1 MDLKLQGKTALVTGS
16 TKGIGKAIAQ
26 KLLEEGATVIVH
38 GSSQDS
44 VDRSKSAFSS
54 YEKVSFMPADF
65 ADVNSIN
72 TFIEKL
78 PEIDILVN
86 NLGIFGGKEFTDI
99 TDEDWMSFFEINVMS
114 GVRLSRALF
123 PKMME
128 KNENGRIIF
137 ISSESALNIPE
148 GMIHYGMTKTAQ
160 LSISRGLAKL
170 TKGSTVTVNSV
181 LPGPTYSDGV
191 QDMLDDMSDDGSHD
205 KEKMEQHFFNE
216 ERPSSLIQRFTDPV
230 EIANMV
236 AYVASPLSSATNGAS
251 LRAEGGIVDFI

>member
-1 MDLKLQGKTALVTGS
+1 MDLQLKGKTALVSGS

-38 GSSQDS
+38 GSSNDSIEKAKNDFQDHQN
-44 VDRSKSAFSS
+44 
-54 YEKVSFMPADF
+54 VSFMAADF
-65 ADVNSIN
+65 SSGSEVKK
-72 TFIEKL
+72 FISDL
-78 PEIDILVN
+78 PDIDILVN
-86 NLGIFGGKEFTDI
+86 NLGIFGGKEFADI
-99 TDEDWMSFFEINVMS
+99 SDDDWMSFFEINVMS

-123 PKMME
+123 PKMMD
-128 KNENGRIIF
+128 KNDNGRIIF

-160 LSISRGLAKL
+160 LAISRGLAKL

-191 QDMLDDMSDDGSHD
+191 QDMLDEMSDDGAHD
-205 KEKMEQHFFNE
+205 KKKMEDHFFSN
-216 ERPSSLIQRFTDPV
+216 ERPSSIIQRFTDPM
-230 EIANMV
+230 EIANLV

-251 LRAEGGIVDFI
+251 LRAEGGIVDTI